1 MSAGLAHLWL
11 GYGGTFDPV
20 HAGHLAVARTV
31 RDAFGA
37 DVHLV
42 PAADPP
48 HRAAPGASAM
58 HRAAMIECALA
69 GESGL
74 VLDRRELQREGP
86 SWTTVTL
93 AQLRAERGPDQPLAW
108 VLGADA
114 FRGLPAW
121 HDWTRLFELA
131 HLVVLTRPGHGL
143 DALPGPLADQV
154 ATRWAAG
161 PASLSARPAGRVLR
175 LAMAPH
181 PASATELRRRLAAGE
196 PPGPWLAPAVEDYLR
211 RHRLYGAGPAAPGV

>member
-1 MSAGLAHLWL
+1 MSAGLAELWL

-37 DVHLV
+37 EVNLV

-48 HRAAPGASAM
+48 HRAAPGASAL
-58 HRAAMIECALA
+58 HRAAMIEAALA
-69 GESGL
+69 DEPGL

-86 SWTTVTL
+86 SWTAVTL
-93 AQLRAERGPDQPLAW
+93 ARLRAERGPDQPLAW

-114 FRGLPAW
+114 FRGLPTW
-121 HDWTRLFELA
+121 HDWTRLFDLA

-143 DALPGPLADQV
+143 DDLPGTLAEQV

-161 PASLSARPAGRVLR
+161 PSGLSARPAGRVLR

-196 PPGPWLAPAVEDYLR
+196 SPGPWLPPAVEAYI
-211 RHRLYGAGPAAPGV
+211 RHHGLYGTGSAGPGV